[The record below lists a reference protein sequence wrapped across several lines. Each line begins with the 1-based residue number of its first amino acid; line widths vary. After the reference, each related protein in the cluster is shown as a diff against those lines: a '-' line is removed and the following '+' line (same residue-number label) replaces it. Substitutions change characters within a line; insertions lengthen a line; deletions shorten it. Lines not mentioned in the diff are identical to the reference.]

1 MISRVRLL
9 HEHLAYRISDNQL
22 AEIRTSLEDI
32 EPTIIPL
39 AGRTPRYRHPLGAYP
54 LFYAFVRD
62 QPLPLRAYGGLS
74 CQPFRRISD
83 QITRFKW
90 ATAVITFELRGYLLP
105 ETLRILEKRLLR
117 HGYATLPGAIWH
129 NERGLSARSPDPYS
143 VWGIY
148 PDLDDL
154 THAIMSN
161 IASLFPKIATIPL
174 ELPEMTHILGGPEKE
189 VYGRMAQI
197 GRRTILLKGSRVS
210 SLAPNITSLEK
221 IKGFSWRRGS
231 PLWFEGRMEK
241 RPATMTRP
249 AGLCLSEPAPF
260 QTPEDAARFLTL
272 DQPDQ
277 WK

>member
-1 MISRVRLL
+1 VRPL

-39 AGRTPRYRHPLGAYP
+39 GRTPRYRHPPGAYP
-54 LFYAFVRD
+54 LFYAFIRD
-62 QPLPLRAYGGLS
+62 QPLPFRVYGGLS
-74 CQPFRRISD
+74 CSPFGRIRD
-83 QITRFKW
+83 QKTRFKW
-90 ATAVITFELRGYLLP
+90 ATAVITFELRGYLVP
-105 ETLRILEKRLLR
+105 EILSILEKRLLR

-129 NERGLSARSPDPYS
+129 NERGLSARLPDPFS

-148 PDLDDL
+148 SELDDL
-154 THAIMSN
+154 THAIMSD
-161 IASLFPKIATIPL
+161 IASLLPKSATIPL
-174 ELPEMTHILGGPEKE
+174 EQPKMTHILGGPEKE

-197 GRRTILLKGSRVS
+197 GRRTMLLKGSRVS
-210 SLAPNITSLEK
+210 SLAPNITTLEK
-221 IKGFSWRRGS
+221 IGGFSWRRGS

-260 QTPEDAARFLTL
+260 PTPEDAARFLTL
-272 DQPDQ
+272 DQPDR
-277 WK
+277 WVWRNA

>member
-1 MISRVRLL
+1 MRPL

-83 QITRFKW
+83 QISRFKW

-105 ETLRILEKRLLR
+105 ETLSILEKRLLR

-129 NERGLSARSPDPYS
+129 NERGLSARSPDPFS
-143 VWGIY
+143 MWGIY
-148 PDLDDL
+148 PELDDL
-154 THAIMSN
+154 TYMIVSD
-161 IASLFPKIATIPL
+161 IASILPKSATIPL
-174 ELPEMTHILGGPEKE
+174 EPPEMTHILGGPGKE

-197 GRRTILLKGSRVS
+197 GRRTMLLKGSRVS
-210 SLAPNITSLEK
+210 SLAPNITTLEK

-249 AGLCLSEPAPF
+249 AGLCLSEPATF
-260 QTPEDAARFLTL
+260 SKPEDAARFLTL
-272 DQPDQ
+272 DQPDRWG
-277 WK
+277 WKNA